1 MHVKELHMFYLNNL
15 KLDKCI
21 YTSEIPF
28 KALTQ
33 LQKTAGAVS
42 LIDVRHSCFFYTI
55 LEPVFCRRTAVN
67 GTRASNKTERLFP
80 HMHLH
85 CGSIHIFCS
94 SLIVNYEAYFIDIR
108 PNFLLSIIV
117 TLRYRKYEYIITS
130 YFSHVF
136 DNYHSSVLPKNIWFL
151 RNKNTVNL
159 I

>member
-1 MHVKELHMFYLNNL
+1 MHLYVWNSFQGFDTVTKNCRSGVINRRSAFVFFFLYYFG
-15 KLDKCI
+15 
-21 YTSEIPF
+21 TS
-28 KALTQ
+28 
-33 LQKTAGAVS
+33 
-42 LIDVRHSCFFYTI
+42 
-55 LEPVFCRRTAVN
+55 FCRRTAVN